1 MQDYELSVG
10 EKFAK
15 AQRLVAALY
24 PSLTS
29 FYLMC
34 NIHEVPDVTFRL
46 NTRVGLSPTLEYSKK
61 FIDSL
66 TSNTLCVLLT
76 IELFRLILH
85 HPTSRLLYPVH
96 ICYRASTIICTDP
109 DILTLPMDMAVKE
122 KFPSFDEVKKIN
134 PELDYKTDFYLEKI
148 FAVLNSKE
156 QEEKD
161 GKEKSETPDGDSGA
175 PITMGGDNDGSSG
188 IDGNGGNGPDGDSD
202 GEGGEQPSPEE
213 IERESLKR
221 HFSPENTA
229 KSVEQWGENEM
240 LDTKVRNQIL
250 REMQTG
256 GWGRM
261 PGYMKDRIKKYNE
274 LQYDPRAIFAKFTRS
289 VFSTVCTFTRMKPPR
304 RAGQRYIGII
314 PGKRHEQQAKVLIAF
329 DSSGS
334 MNDDD
339 LAKGLGFMECSLR
352 HAEVWYAW
360 WDCTC
365 TDFEKVRFPKP
376 AYDLSGRGGTNPQCV
391 IDKIKE
397 TKEDFDGVILFT
409 DCEFQWDQPKTK
421 LNICIVR
428 TDRSWDPPKWV
439 KWAFKL
445 KDLVKHC

>member
-96 ICYRASTIICTDP
+96 ICYRSSTIICTDP
-109 DILTLPMDMAVKE
+109 DILTLPMDMAVKD

-134 PELDYKTDFYLEKI
+134 PELNYKTDFYLEKI

-156 QEEKD
+156 QEDGDEKL
-161 GKEKSETPDGDSGA
+161 ETPGGDSGT
-175 PITMGGDNDGSSG
+175 PIAMGGNSGGSSSS
-188 IDGNGGNGPDGDSD
+188 DGDGANEPDGDSD
-202 GEGGEQPSPEE
+202 GEGGNQPSPEE
-213 IERESLKR
+213 IEREALKK
-221 HFSPENTA
+221 HFSPENTI

-250 REMQTG
+250 REMQ
-256 GWGRM
+256 
-261 PGYMKDRIKKYNE
+261 
-274 LQYDPRAIFAKFTRS
+274 AS
-289 VFSTVCTFTRMKPPR
+289 V
-304 RAGQRYIGII
+304 
-314 PGKRHEQQAKVLIAF
+314 
-329 DSSGS
+329 
-334 MNDDD
+334 
-339 LAKGLGFMECSLR
+339 
-352 HAEVWYAW
+352 
-360 WDCTC
+360 
-365 TDFEKVRFPKP
+365 
-376 AYDLSGRGGTNPQCV
+376 
-391 IDKIKE
+391 
-397 TKEDFDGVILFT
+397 
-409 DCEFQWDQPKTK
+409 
-421 LNICIVR
+421 
-428 TDRSWDPPKWV
+428 
-439 KWAFKL
+439 
-445 KDLVKHC
+445 

>member
-15 AQRLVAALY
+15 AQRLVAAIY

-46 NTRVGLSPTLEYSKK
+46 NTRAGLSPTLEYSKK

-109 DILTLPMDMAVKE
+109 DILTLPMDMVVKE

-156 QEEKD
+156 QEDKDANEKR
-161 GKEKSETPDGDSGA
+161 ENPDGDSG
-175 PITMGGDNDGSSG
+175 GGSG
-188 IDGNGGNGPDGDSD
+188 NEGGGAG
-202 GEGGEQPSPEE
+202 GEGGEQLSPEE
-213 IERESLKR
+213 IERESLKK

-289 VFSTVCTFTRMKPPR
+289 VFSTICTFTRMKPPR

-314 PGKRHEQQAKVLIAF
+314 PGKRHKQQAKVLIAF

-360 WDCTC
+360 WDCSC

-376 AYDLSGRGGTNPQCV
+376 EYDLSGRGGTNPQCV

-409 DCEFQWDQPKTK
+409 DCEFKWEQPKTK

-439 KWAFKL
+439 KWTFKL
-445 KDLVKHC
+445 KDLAKHC

>member
-15 AQRLVAALY
+15 AQRLVAAIY

-46 NTRVGLSPTLEYSKK
+46 NTRAGLSPTLEYSKK

-109 DILTLPMDMAVKE
+109 DILTLPMDTVVKE

-161 GKEKSETPDGDSGA
+161 TNEKRENPDGDSG
-175 PITMGGDNDGSSG
+175 GSS
-188 IDGNGGNGPDGDSD
+188 DNEGGGAD

-213 IERESLKR
+213 IERESLKK
-221 HFSPENTA
+221 HFSPENTV

-261 PGYMKDRIKKYNE
+261 PGYMKDRIKKHNE

-289 VFSTVCTFTRMKPPR
+289 VFSTVCSFTRMKPSR

-314 PGKRHEQQAKVLIAF
+314 PGKRHEQQAKVLIAL

-334 MNDDD
+334 MNDED

-360 WDCTC
+360 WDCSC
-365 TDFEKVRFPKP
+365 TDFEKARFPKP

-409 DCEFQWDQPKTK
+409 DCEFKWEQPKTK

-428 TDRSWDPPKWV
+428 TDRSSDPPKWV

-445 KDLVKHC
+445 KDLAKHC

>member
-15 AQRLVAALY
+15 AQRLVAAIY

-46 NTRVGLSPTLEYSKK
+46 NTRAGLSPTLEYSKK
-61 FIDSL
+61 FVDSL

-109 DILTLPMDMAVKE
+109 DILTLPMDTAVKE

-134 PELDYKTDFYLEKI
+134 PELDYKTDFFLEKI

-161 GKEKSETPDGDSGA
+161 GNEKRENPDGDSG
-175 PITMGGDNDGSSG
+175 GSS
-188 IDGNGGNGPDGDSD
+188 DN
-202 GEGGEQPSPEE
+202 EGGGADDEGGKQLSLEE
-213 IERESLKR
+213 IERESLKK

-240 LDTKVRNQIL
+240 LDTKVRNKIL

-261 PGYMKDRIKKYNE
+261 PGYMKNRIKKCNE

-289 VFSTVCTFTRMKPPR
+289 VFSTVCSFTRMKPPR

-314 PGKRHEQQAKVLIAF
+314 PGKHHEQQAKVLIAF

-360 WDCTC
+360 WDCSC
-365 TDFEKVRFPKP
+365 TDFEKARFPKP
-376 AYDLSGRGGTNPQCV
+376 EYDLSGRGGTNPQCV

-409 DCEFQWDQPKTK
+409 DCEFKWERPKTK

-428 TDRSWDPPKWV
+428 TDRSWEPPKWV

-445 KDLVKHC
+445 KDLAKHC

>member
-15 AQRLVAALY
+15 AQRLVAAIY

-34 NIHEVPDVTFRL
+34 NIHEVSDVTFRL

-109 DILTLPMDMAVKE
+109 DILTLPMDMSVKE

-156 QEEKD
+156 QEDKDANEKR
-161 GKEKSETPDGDSGA
+161 ENPDGDSG
-175 PITMGGDNDGSSG
+175 GGSG
-188 IDGNGGNGPDGDSD
+188 NEGGGAG
-202 GEGGEQPSPEE
+202 GEGGEQLSPEE
-213 IERESLKR
+213 IERESLKK

-289 VFSTVCTFTRMKPPR
+289 VFSTICTFTRMKPPR

-314 PGKRHEQQAKVLIAF
+314 PGKRHKQQAKVLIAF

-360 WDCTC
+360 WDCSC
-365 TDFEKVRFPKP
+365 TDFEKARFPKP
-376 AYDLSGRGGTNPQCV
+376 EYDLSGRGGTNPQCV

-397 TKEDFDGVILFT
+397 TKEDFDGVIMFT
-409 DCEFQWDQPKTK
+409 DCEFKWEQPKTK

-445 KDLVKHC
+445 KDLAKHC

>member
-156 QEEKD
+156 QEDKG
-161 GKEKSETPDGDSGA
+161 GKEKSENPTAQPGNKASKDDTTP
-175 PITMGGDNDGSSG
+175 
-188 IDGNGGNGPDGDSD
+188 
-202 GEGGEQPSPEE
+202 EPE
-213 IERESLKR
+213 
-221 HFSPENTA
+221 P
-229 KSVEQWGENEM
+229 
-240 LDTKVRNQIL
+240 
-250 REMQTG
+250 
-256 GWGRM
+256 
-261 PGYMKDRIKKYNE
+261 
-274 LQYDPRAIFAKFTRS
+274 
-289 VFSTVCTFTRMKPPR
+289 
-304 RAGQRYIGII
+304 
-314 PGKRHEQQAKVLIAF
+314 
-329 DSSGS
+329 
-334 MNDDD
+334 
-339 LAKGLGFMECSLR
+339 
-352 HAEVWYAW
+352 
-360 WDCTC
+360 
-365 TDFEKVRFPKP
+365 
-376 AYDLSGRGGTNPQCV
+376 
-391 IDKIKE
+391 
-397 TKEDFDGVILFT
+397 TKEGYTFSGWSEIPETMPDHDVTVTGSF
-409 DCEFQWDQPKTK
+409 
-421 LNICIVR
+421 IVN
-428 TDRSWDPPKWV
+428 KYI
-439 KWAFKL
+439 
-445 KDLVKHC
+445 

>member
-15 AQRLVAALY
+15 AQRLVAAIY

-46 NTRVGLSPTLEYSKK
+46 NTRAGLSPTLEYSKK

-109 DILTLPMDMAVKE
+109 DILTLPMDTVVKE

-161 GKEKSETPDGDSGA
+161 TNEKRENPDGDSG
-175 PITMGGDNDGSSG
+175 GSS
-188 IDGNGGNGPDGDSD
+188 DNEGGGAD

-213 IERESLKR
+213 IERESLKK
-221 HFSPENTA
+221 HFSPENTV

-261 PGYMKDRIKKYNE
+261 PGYMKDRIKKHNE

-289 VFSTVCTFTRMKPPR
+289 VFSMVCSFTRMKPPR

-314 PGKRHEQQAKVLIAF
+314 PGKRHEQQAKVLIAL

-334 MNDDD
+334 MNDED

-360 WDCTC
+360 WDCSC
-365 TDFEKVRFPKP
+365 TDFEKARFPKP

-409 DCEFQWDQPKTK
+409 DCEFKWEQPKTK

-428 TDRSWDPPKWV
+428 TDRSSDPPKWV

-445 KDLVKHC
+445 KDLAKHC

>member
-1 MQDYELSVG
+1 
-10 EKFAK
+10 
-15 AQRLVAALY
+15 
-24 PSLTS
+24 
-29 FYLMC
+29 
-34 NIHEVPDVTFRL
+34 
-46 NTRVGLSPTLEYSKK
+46 
-61 FIDSL
+61 
-66 TSNTLCVLLT
+66 
-76 IELFRLILH
+76 
-85 HPTSRLLYPVH
+85 
-96 ICYRASTIICTDP
+96 
-109 DILTLPMDMAVKE
+109 MDTAVKE

-134 PELDYKTDFYLEKI
+134 PELDYKTDFFLEKI
-148 FAVLNSKE
+148 FAVLNSEE

-161 GKEKSETPDGDSGA
+161 TNEKRENPDGDSG
-175 PITMGGDNDGSSG
+175 GGSDNE
-188 IDGNGGNGPDGDSD
+188 GGGAG
-202 GEGGEQPSPEE
+202 GEGGDQLSLEE
-213 IERESLKR
+213 IERESLKK

-240 LDTKVRNQIL
+240 LDTKVRNKIL

-289 VFSTVCTFTRMKPPR
+289 VFSTVCSFTRMKPPR

-334 MNDDD
+334 MNDED

-360 WDCTC
+360 WDCSC
-365 TDFEKVRFPKP
+365 TDFEKARFPKP
-376 AYDLSGRGGTNPQCV
+376 EYDLSGRGGTNPQCV

-409 DCEFQWDQPKTK
+409 DCEFKWEQPKTK

-428 TDRSWDPPKWV
+428 TDRSSDPPKWV

-445 KDLVKHC
+445 KDLAKHC

>member
-15 AQRLVAALY
+15 AQRLVAAIY

-46 NTRVGLSPTLEYSKK
+46 NTRAGLSPTLEYSKK

-134 PELDYKTDFYLEKI
+134 PELDYKKDFFLEKI

-156 QEEKD
+156 QEKKDANEKR
-161 GKEKSETPDGDSGA
+161 ENPDGDSSGGSDNESGGA
-175 PITMGGDNDGSSG
+175 S
-188 IDGNGGNGPDGDSD
+188 
-202 GEGGEQPSPEE
+202 GEGGDQLSPEE
-213 IERESLKR
+213 IERESLKK

-261 PGYMKDRIKKYNE
+261 PGYMKDRIKKHNE

-289 VFSTVCTFTRMKPPR
+289 VFSTVCSFTRMKPPR

-360 WDCTC
+360 WDCSC

-376 AYDLSGRGGTNPQCV
+376 EYDLSGRGGTNPQCV

-409 DCEFQWDQPKTK
+409 DCEFKWEQPKAK

-445 KDLVKHC
+445 KDLAKHC

>member
-15 AQRLVAALY
+15 AQRLVAAIY

-46 NTRVGLSPTLEYSKK
+46 NTRAGLSPTLEYSKK

-134 PELDYKTDFYLEKI
+134 PELDYKKDFFLEKI

-156 QEEKD
+156 QEKKDANEKR
-161 GKEKSETPDGDSGA
+161 ENPDGDSSGGSDNESGGA
-175 PITMGGDNDGSSG
+175 S
-188 IDGNGGNGPDGDSD
+188 
-202 GEGGEQPSPEE
+202 GEGGDQLSPEE
-213 IERESLKR
+213 IERESLKK

-261 PGYMKDRIKKYNE
+261 PGYMKDRIKKHNE

-289 VFSTVCTFTRMKPPR
+289 VFSTVCSFTRMKPSR
-304 RAGQRYIGII
+304 RAGQKYIGII

-334 MNDDD
+334 MNDED
-339 LAKGLGFMECSLR
+339 LAKGLNFMECSLR

-360 WDCTC
+360 WDCSC

-376 AYDLSGRGGTNPQCV
+376 EYDLSGRGGTNPQCV

-397 TKEDFDGVILFT
+397 TKEDFDGVIMFT
-409 DCEFQWDQPKTK
+409 DCEFKWEQPKTK

-428 TDRSWDPPKWV
+428 TDRGWDPPKWV

-445 KDLVKHC
+445 KDLAKHC

>member
-10 EKFAK
+10 EKFAR
-15 AQRLVAALY
+15 AQRLVAATY
-24 PSLTS
+24 PSLTT

-34 NIHEVPDVTFRL
+34 NKRDIPDVTFRL
-46 NTRVGLSPTLEYSKK
+46 NTKAGLTPTLEYSKK
-61 FIDSL
+61 FIDTL
-66 TSNTLCVLLT
+66 TSNTLYVLLT

-109 DILTLPMDMAVKE
+109 DILTIPLDLDVKKE
-122 KFPSFDEVKKIN
+122 FPTFDEVKAIK
-134 PELDYKTDFYLEKI
+134 PELNHKTDFYLEKI

-156 QEEKD
+156 QKDKDSKETIEMPSDGIGMPITSAGNNGNMSDASTGEGSSSD
-161 GKEKSETPDGDSGA
+161 GKQDSENDVQKS
-175 PITMGGDNDGSSG
+175 N
-188 IDGNGGNGPDGDSD
+188 
-202 GEGGEQPSPEE
+202 EE
-213 IERESLKR
+213 IEKESLKK
-221 HFSPENTA
+221 HFSPENEA
-229 KSVEQWGENEM
+229 KSTENWGENEM
-240 LDTKVRNQIL
+240 LDTKIRNQVL
-250 REMQTG
+250 REMESN
-256 GWGRM
+256 GWGHM
-261 PGYMKDRIKKYNE
+261 PGHMQDRIKKYNE

-339 LAKGLGFMECSLR
+339 LAKGLGFMECALR

-360 WDCTC
+360 WDCSC
-365 TDFEKVRFPKP
+365 TDFEKARFPKP
-376 AYDLSGRGGTNPQCV
+376 AYDLTGRGGTNPQCV

-397 TKEDFDGVILFT
+397 TKEYFDGIILFT
-409 DCEFQWDQPKTK
+409 DCEFQWDKPNTK

-428 TDRSWDPPKWV
+428 TDRGWDPPNWV
-439 KWAFKL
+439 KWSFKL

>member
-15 AQRLVAALY
+15 AQRLVAAIY

-46 NTRVGLSPTLEYSKK
+46 NTRAGLSPTLEYSKK

-109 DILTLPMDMAVKE
+109 DILTLPMDTTVKE

-134 PELDYKTDFYLEKI
+134 PELDYKTDFFLEKI

-161 GKEKSETPDGDSGA
+161 ANEKRENPDGDSS
-175 PITMGGDNDGSSG
+175 GGSDNE
-188 IDGNGGNGPDGDSD
+188 GDSAD
-202 GEGGEQPSPEE
+202 GEGGDQPSPEE
-213 IERESLKR
+213 IERESLKK
-221 HFSPENTA
+221 HFSPENTV

-240 LDTKVRNQIL
+240 LDTKVRNKIL

-289 VFSTVCTFTRMKPPR
+289 VFSTVCSFTRMKPPR

-334 MNDDD
+334 MNDED

-360 WDCTC
+360 WDCSC

-391 IDKIKE
+391 IDKINE

-409 DCEFQWDQPKTK
+409 DCEFNWERPKTK

-428 TDRSWDPPKWV
+428 TDRSWEPPKWV

-445 KDLVKHC
+445 KDLAKHC

>member
-15 AQRLVAALY
+15 AQRLVAAIY

-46 NTRVGLSPTLEYSKK
+46 NTRAGLSPTLEYSKK

-109 DILTLPMDMAVKE
+109 DILTLPMDTVVKE

-161 GKEKSETPDGDSGA
+161 TNEKRENPDGDSG
-175 PITMGGDNDGSSG
+175 GSS
-188 IDGNGGNGPDGDSD
+188 DNEGGGAD

-213 IERESLKR
+213 IERESLKK

-240 LDTKVRNQIL
+240 LDTKVRNKIL

-261 PGYMKDRIKKYNE
+261 PGYMKDRIKKHNE

-289 VFSTVCTFTRMKPPR
+289 VFSTVCSFTRMKPPR

-360 WDCTC
+360 WDCSC

-376 AYDLSGRGGTNPQCV
+376 EYDLSGRGGTNPQCV

-409 DCEFQWDQPKTK
+409 DCEFKWEQPKTK

-428 TDRSWDPPKWV
+428 TDRSSDPPKWV

-445 KDLVKHC
+445 KDLAKHC

>member
-15 AQRLVAALY
+15 AQRLVAAIY

-46 NTRVGLSPTLEYSKK
+46 NTRAGLSPTLEYSKK

-109 DILTLPMDMAVKE
+109 DILTLPMDTVVKE

-134 PELDYKTDFYLEKI
+134 PELDYKTDFFLEKI

-156 QEEKD
+156 QEGKDANEKR
-161 GKEKSETPDGDSGA
+161 ENPDGDSG
-175 PITMGGDNDGSSG
+175 GSS
-188 IDGNGGNGPDGDSD
+188 DNEGGGAD

-213 IERESLKR
+213 IERESLKK
-221 HFSPENTA
+221 HFSPENTV

-240 LDTKVRNQIL
+240 LDTKVRNKIL

-289 VFSTVCTFTRMKPPR
+289 VFSTVCSFTRMKPPR

-360 WDCTC
+360 WDCSC
-365 TDFEKVRFPKP
+365 TDFEKARFPKP
-376 AYDLSGRGGTNPQCV
+376 EYDLSGRGGTNPQCV

-409 DCEFQWDQPKTK
+409 DCEFKWERPKTK

-439 KWAFKL
+439 KWTFKL
-445 KDLVKHC
+445 KDLAKHC

>member
-15 AQRLVAALY
+15 AQRLVAAIY

-46 NTRVGLSPTLEYSKK
+46 NTRAGLSPTLEYSKK

-109 DILTLPMDMAVKE
+109 DILTLPMDTTVKE

-134 PELDYKTDFYLEKI
+134 PELDYKTDFFLEKI

-161 GKEKSETPDGDSGA
+161 ANEKRENPDGDSS
-175 PITMGGDNDGSSG
+175 GGSDNE
-188 IDGNGGNGPDGDSD
+188 GDSAD
-202 GEGGEQPSPEE
+202 GEGGDQPSPEE
-213 IERESLKR
+213 IERESLKK
-221 HFSPENTA
+221 HFSPENTV

-240 LDTKVRNQIL
+240 LDTKVRNKIL

-289 VFSTVCTFTRMKPPR
+289 VFSTVCSFTRMKPPR

-360 WDCTC
+360 WDCSC
-365 TDFEKVRFPKP
+365 TDFEKARFPKP

-391 IDKIKE
+391 IDKINE

-409 DCEFQWDQPKTK
+409 DCEFNWERPKTK

-428 TDRSWDPPKWV
+428 TDRSWEPPKWV

-445 KDLVKHC
+445 KDLAKHC

>member
-15 AQRLVAALY
+15 AQRLVAAIY

-46 NTRVGLSPTLEYSKK
+46 NTRAGLSPTLEYSKK

-109 DILTLPMDMAVKE
+109 DILTLPMDTTVKE

-134 PELDYKTDFYLEKI
+134 PELDYKTDFFLEKI
-148 FAVLNSKE
+148 FAVLNSEE

-161 GKEKSETPDGDSGA
+161 TNEKRENPDGDSG
-175 PITMGGDNDGSSG
+175 GGSDNE
-188 IDGNGGNGPDGDSD
+188 GGGAG
-202 GEGGEQPSPEE
+202 GEGGDQLSPEE
-213 IERESLKR
+213 IERESLKK

-240 LDTKVRNQIL
+240 LDTKVRNKIL

-289 VFSTVCTFTRMKPPR
+289 VFSTVCSFTRMKPPR

-334 MNDDD
+334 MNDED

-360 WDCTC
+360 WDCSC

-391 IDKIKE
+391 IDKINE

-409 DCEFQWDQPKTK
+409 DCEFNWERPKTK

-428 TDRSWDPPKWV
+428 TDRSWEPPKWV

-445 KDLVKHC
+445 KDLAKHC

>member
-15 AQRLVAALY
+15 AQRLVAAIY

-46 NTRVGLSPTLEYSKK
+46 NTRAGLSPTLEYSKK

-109 DILTLPMDMAVKE
+109 DILTLPMDTTVKE

-134 PELDYKTDFYLEKI
+134 PELDYKTDFFLEKI

-161 GKEKSETPDGDSGA
+161 TNEKRENPDGDSG
-175 PITMGGDNDGSSG
+175 GGSDNESG
-188 IDGNGGNGPDGDSD
+188 GAG
-202 GEGGEQPSPEE
+202 GEGGDQLSPEE
-213 IERESLKR
+213 IERESLKK

-240 LDTKVRNQIL
+240 LDTKVRNKIL

-289 VFSTVCTFTRMKPPR
+289 VFSTVCSFTRMKPPR

-334 MNDDD
+334 MNDED

-360 WDCTC
+360 WDCSC

-391 IDKIKE
+391 IDKINE

-409 DCEFQWDQPKTK
+409 DCEFNWERPKTK

-428 TDRSWDPPKWV
+428 TDRSWEPPKWV

-445 KDLVKHC
+445 KDLAKHC

>member
-15 AQRLVAALY
+15 AQRLVAAIY

-46 NTRVGLSPTLEYSKK
+46 NTRAGLSPTLEYSKK

-109 DILTLPMDMAVKE
+109 DILTLPMDTVVKE

-161 GKEKSETPDGDSGA
+161 TNEKRENPDGDSG
-175 PITMGGDNDGSSG
+175 GSS
-188 IDGNGGNGPDGDSD
+188 DNEGGGAD

-213 IERESLKR
+213 IERESLKK
-221 HFSPENTA
+221 HFSPENTV

-261 PGYMKDRIKKYNE
+261 PGYMKDRIKKHNE

-289 VFSTVCTFTRMKPPR
+289 VFSTVCSFTRMKPPR

-314 PGKRHEQQAKVLIAF
+314 PGKRHEQQAKVLIAL

-334 MNDDD
+334 MNDED

-360 WDCTC
+360 WDCSC
-365 TDFEKVRFPKP
+365 TDFEKARFPKP

-409 DCEFQWDQPKTK
+409 DCEFKWEQPKTK

-428 TDRSWDPPKWV
+428 TDRSSDPPKWV

-445 KDLVKHC
+445 KDLAKHC

>member
-15 AQRLVAALY
+15 AQRLVAAIY

-46 NTRVGLSPTLEYSKK
+46 NTRAGLSPTLEYSKK

-156 QEEKD
+156 QEDKDANEKR
-161 GKEKSETPDGDSGA
+161 ENPDGDSG
-175 PITMGGDNDGSSG
+175 GGSG
-188 IDGNGGNGPDGDSD
+188 NEGGGAG
-202 GEGGEQPSPEE
+202 GEGGEQLSPEE
-213 IERESLKR
+213 IERESLKK

-289 VFSTVCTFTRMKPPR
+289 VFSTICTFTRMKPPR

-314 PGKRHEQQAKVLIAF
+314 PGKRHKQQAKVLIAF

-360 WDCTC
+360 WDCSC
-365 TDFEKVRFPKP
+365 TDFEKARFPKP
-376 AYDLSGRGGTNPQCV
+376 EYDLSGRGGTNPQCV

-409 DCEFQWDQPKTK
+409 DCEFKWEQPKTK

-445 KDLVKHC
+445 KDLAKHC

>member
-15 AQRLVAALY
+15 AQRLVAAIY

-46 NTRVGLSPTLEYSKK
+46 NTRAGLSPTLEYSKK

-156 QEEKD
+156 QEDKDANEKR
-161 GKEKSETPDGDSGA
+161 ENPDGDSG
-175 PITMGGDNDGSSG
+175 GGSG
-188 IDGNGGNGPDGDSD
+188 NEGGGAG
-202 GEGGEQPSPEE
+202 GEGGEQLSPEE
-213 IERESLKR
+213 IERESLKK

-289 VFSTVCTFTRMKPPR
+289 VFSTICTFTRMKPPR

-314 PGKRHEQQAKVLIAF
+314 PGKRHKQQAKVLIAF

-360 WDCTC
+360 WDCSC

-376 AYDLSGRGGTNPQCV
+376 EYDLSGRGGTNPQCV

-409 DCEFQWDQPKTK
+409 DCEFKWEQPKTK

-439 KWAFKL
+439 KWTFKL
-445 KDLVKHC
+445 KDLAKHC

>member
-1 MQDYELSVG
+1 
-10 EKFAK
+10 
-15 AQRLVAALY
+15 
-24 PSLTS
+24 
-29 FYLMC
+29 
-34 NIHEVPDVTFRL
+34 
-46 NTRVGLSPTLEYSKK
+46 
-61 FIDSL
+61 
-66 TSNTLCVLLT
+66 
-76 IELFRLILH
+76 
-85 HPTSRLLYPVH
+85 
-96 ICYRASTIICTDP
+96 
-109 DILTLPMDMAVKE
+109 
-122 KFPSFDEVKKIN
+122 
-134 PELDYKTDFYLEKI
+134 
-148 FAVLNSKE
+148 
-156 QEEKD
+156 
-161 GKEKSETPDGDSGA
+161 
-175 PITMGGDNDGSSG
+175 
-188 IDGNGGNGPDGDSD
+188 
-202 GEGGEQPSPEE
+202 
-213 IERESLKR
+213 
-221 HFSPENTA
+221 
-229 KSVEQWGENEM
+229 M

-261 PGYMKDRIKKYNE
+261 PGYMKDRIKKHNE

-289 VFSTVCTFTRMKPPR
+289 VFSTVCSFTRMKPPR

-339 LAKGLGFMECSLR
+339 LAKGLNFMECSLR

-360 WDCTC
+360 WDCSC

-409 DCEFQWDQPKTK
+409 DCEFKWEQPKTK

-445 KDLVKHC
+445 KDLAKHC